1 MNDFSPLL
9 EEPTLI
15 ITKDQLKY
23 TVHQKLQYI
32 LKNTHAE
39 FEEIVS
45 HKKTKLNLT
54 EALARPNF
62 EYIPHIRNNN
72 NLTIDKK
79 HKEAL
84 YYLLKFVEN
93 NNLTIELFLHNLY
106 LVQKEIEHNP
116 KKHKK
121 YSINAYPGDIEH
133 PYFLQ
138 SIENFKYSKYLVIEL
153 TEKYQWSNLSIEKLK
168 YVQEKYWVEIAMDDI
183 HPIPTKENMSM
194 DSLQKFQELW
204 LRIDR
209 HKMDGQ
215 FFQEMYHQYNT
226 SATKDS
232 NIFILLMNHIIDYY
246 NMKKITI
253 EWIESQEQYDFA
265 LKLESEF
272 PDVEFRYQ
280 GFFFKNK

>member
-15 ITKDQLKY
+15 TKDQLKH
-23 TVHQKLQYI
+23 TVHKTLQYI

-39 FEEIVS
+39 FEKIVS
-45 HKKTKLNLT
+45 SIKDKSDLT
-54 EALARPNF
+54 EALARPDFNC
-62 EYIPHIRNNN
+62 IPHIRDNLLIETWQKEKEALHYLLNLTEKN
-72 NLTIDKK
+72 NLT
-79 HKEAL
+79 
-84 YYLLKFVEN
+84 F
-93 NNLTIELFLHNLY
+93 ELFLHNLY
-106 LVQKEIEHNP
+106 LVEKEIENNQ
-116 KKHKK
+116 KIHKK
-121 YSINAYPGDIEH
+121 YSINAYPADIEH

-209 HKMDGQ
+209 HKMDGP
-215 FFQEMYHQYNT
+215 FFQEMFQVYHDASPENYKN
-226 SATKDS
+226 
-232 NIFILLMNHIIDYY
+232 FIELMNDIITSYD
-246 NMKKITI
+246 MKKITI
-253 EWIESQEQYDFA
+253 EWIETQQQYDFA
-265 LKLESEF
+265 LQLESEF